1 MDIKLIVV
9 ERAVK
14 WLVGGDLFTFV
25 QEAVQ
30 EVNNYNLSGSEKRE
44 AVQIMAK
51 ELFSNFG
58 VIFINLAI
66 EVAVLLLTAELS
78 KEA

>member
-78 KEA
+78 KEV